1 MFISAH
7 SVSTM
12 CIVARY
18 GWVLSHTICREKINA
33 VQPLCVET
41 NDLIIYSWIGQEVG
55 TGNTEDYGI

>member
-1 MFISAH
+1 
-7 SVSTM
+7 M

-18 GWVLSHTICREKINA
+18 GWVLSHTISREKINA

-55 TGNTEDYGI
+55 TGNTEDYGRHGI